1 MEHRQIIIKE
11 KKELEE
17 KRQKEL
23 KDAIDVSLINKDIII

>member
-1 MEHRQIIIKE
+1 MEVRQTLIKE